1 MNRHNLKYEITS
13 LLLRTVDRFN
23 TIRTQLKHIKNIEDK
38 NNVSGCVDLV
48 EDFIKED
55 KNNVSGCLDLVD
67 DFIEID
73 IESEKEDFNRL
84 LESLEET
91 EIPEK
96 NLAYKYFLITIRD
109 NDFYMSL
116 STLGDIFVRT
126 LGYEFTSDR
135 FDFEKFKTSLP
146 DLVCSIFSICQNEHS
161 DYVRKH
167 LKICYT
173 PEEINDF
180 IQKYGMCACEDYE
193 NSLFKNDPVF
203 ADVVHCDCDAEALII
218 KLAYNNENNE
228 YIEEKSDWLVI

>member
-1 MNRHNLKYEITS
+1 MNIHNLKDEIHS
-13 LLLRTVDRFN
+13 LLLRSVDRLDNFRKHIN
-23 TIRTQLKHIKNIEDK
+23 HIKNIEDK
-38 NNVSGCVDLV
+38 NNTPA
-48 EDFIKED
+48 
-55 KNNVSGCLDLVD
+55 CLDMVD
-67 DFIEID
+67 DFIELD
-73 IESEKEDFNRL
+73 IESEKGDFNRL

-91 EIPEK
+91 ETPEE
-96 NLAYKYFLITIRD
+96 NLVYKYFLITIRD

-173 PEEINDF
+173 PEEINEF
-180 IQKYGMCACEDYE
+180 IKNYGMGIYEDYE
-193 NSLFKNDPVF
+193 NPLFKNDPMF
-203 ADVVHCDCDAEALII
+203 ADVVHCDCNAEALII
-218 KLAYNNENNE
+218 KLVYDKINNE

>member
-1 MNRHNLKYEITS
+1 MNIHNIKEEISS
-13 LLLRTVDRFN
+13 LLLRSVDRFN

-67 DFIEID
+67 DFIEIY
-73 IESEKEDFNRL
+73 IESEKEDFTRL

-135 FDFEKFKTSLP
+135 FDKFKASLP
-146 DLVCSIFSICQNEHS
+146 DLVCSIFSICQNGHS

-173 PEEINDF
+173 PEEIKDF

-193 NSLFKNDPVF
+193 NSLFKDDPVF
-203 ADVVHCDCDAEALII
+203 ADVVHCDCDAESLII
-218 KLAYNNENNE
+218 KLAYNNKNKE

>member
-1 MNRHNLKYEITS
+1 MNMHKLKEEISS
-13 LLLRTVDRFN
+13 LLLRSVDRFN
-23 TIRTQLKHIKNIEDK
+23 GLRTPLKHIRNIADK

-48 EDFIKED
+48 EDFI
-55 KNNVSGCLDLVD
+55 
-67 DFIEID
+67 EIA
-73 IESEKEDFNRL
+73 IKYEKEDFNRL
-84 LESLEET
+84 LESVEET

-96 NLAYKYFLITIRD
+96 NLVYKYFLITIRD

-146 DLVCSIFSICQNEHS
+146 DLVCSILSICQSGHS
-161 DYVRKH
+161 DYVWKH

-173 PEEINDF
+173 PEEIKDF
-180 IQKYGMCACEDYE
+180 IQKYGMGVYEDYE
-193 NSLFKNDPVF
+193 NPLFKDDPAF
-203 ADVVHCDCDAEALII
+203 ADVVHCDCDAESLII
-218 KLAYNNENNE
+218 KLTYNKENNE

>member
-1 MNRHNLKYEITS
+1 MNIHDIKNEIHS
-13 LLLRTVDRFN
+13 LSLRSVDRFN
-23 TIRTQLKHIKNIEDK
+23 TIRTQLKRIKNIEDK
-38 NNVSGCVDLV
+38 NN
-48 EDFIKED
+48 IPA
-55 KNNVSGCLDLVD
+55 CLDLVD

-73 IESEKEDFNRL
+73 MESEKRDFNFL
-84 LESLEET
+84 LESVEET

-109 NDFYMSL
+109 NDFYWSL

-126 LGYEFTSDR
+126 LGREFTSDR

-146 DLVCSIFSICQNEHS
+146 DLVCSIFSICQSGHS

-173 PEEINDF
+173 PEEIKDF
-180 IQKYGMCACEDYE
+180 IQKYGMGAYEDYE
-193 NSLFKNDPVF
+193 NQLFKNNPVF
-203 ADVVHCDCDAEALII
+203 ADVIHCDCNAESLII
-218 KLAYNNENNE
+218 KLAYNKENND

>member
-1 MNRHNLKYEITS
+1 MNIHNIKDEIHS
-13 LLLRTVDRFN
+13 LLLRSVDRFY
-23 TIRTQLKHIKNIEDK
+23 TIRTQLKYIKNIADK

-48 EDFIKED
+48 EDFI
-55 KNNVSGCLDLVD
+55 
-67 DFIEID
+67 D
-73 IESEKEDFNRL
+73 IAIKYEKEDFDRL
-84 LESLEET
+84 FESFEET

-96 NLAYKYFLITIRD
+96 NLDYKYFLITIRD
-109 NDFYMSL
+109 NDFNLSL

-146 DLVCSIFSICQNEHS
+146 DLVCAIFSICQNEHS

-173 PEEINDF
+173 KEEINEF
-180 IQKYGMCACEDYE
+180 IKNYGMGVYEDYE
-193 NSLFKNDPVF
+193 NPLFKNDPAF
-203 ADVVHCDCDAEALII
+203 ADVVHCDCNAESLII
-218 KLAYNNENNE
+218 KLVFDKENNK

>member
-13 LLLRTVDRFN
+13 LLLRSVDRFN
-23 TIRTQLKHIKNIEDK
+23 TIRTQLKHIRNIADK

-48 EDFIKED
+48 EDFIEE
-55 KNNVSGCLDLVD
+55 NNISGALDLVD
-67 DFIEID
+67 DFIEIY

-84 LESLEET
+84 IESLEET

-96 NLAYKYFLITIRD
+96 NLVYKYFLITIRD
-109 NDFYMSL
+109 NDFYRSL

-146 DLVCSIFSICQNEHS
+146 DLVCSIFSICQSGHS

-173 PEEINDF
+173 PEEIIDF
-180 IQKYGMCACEDYE
+180 IQKYGMGVYEDYE

-203 ADVVHCDCDAEALII
+203 ADVVHCDCDAESLII
-218 KLAYNNENNE
+218 KLAYNNESNE

>member
-1 MNRHNLKYEITS
+1 MNIHYIKYEITS

-48 EDFIKED
+48 EEFIKED

-73 IESEKEDFNRL
+73 IESEKEDFNIL
-84 LESLEET
+84 LKSLEET
-91 EIPEK
+91 KIPEK
-96 NLAYKYFLITIRD
+96 NLSYKYFLITIRD
-109 NDFYMSL
+109 NDFYRSL

-135 FDFEKFKTSLP
+135 FNLEKFKTSLP

-173 PEEINDF
+173 SEEINEF
-180 IQKYGMCACEDYE
+180 IKNYGMGVCEDYE
-193 NSLFKNDPVF
+193 NPLFKNDHAF
-203 ADVVHCDCDAEALII
+203 ADVVHCDCNAESLII
-218 KLAYNNENNE
+218 KLVYDKENNE

>member
-1 MNRHNLKYEITS
+1 MNIHTIKDEITL

-23 TIRTQLKHIKNIEDK
+23 TIRTQLKHIRNIAYK
-38 NNVSGCVDLV
+38 SNVPACVDMA
-48 EDFIKED
+48 
-55 KNNVSGCLDLVD
+55 D
-67 DFIEID
+67 DFID
-73 IESEKEDFNRL
+73 IAIKNEKEDFNRL
-84 LESLEET
+84 LEFVEEIDT
-91 EIPEK
+91 PEK
-96 NLAYKYFLITIRD
+96 NLVYKYFLITIRD

-116 STLGDIFVRT
+116 STLGDIFVRI

-173 PEEINDF
+173 PEEIKDF
-180 IQKYGMCACEDYE
+180 IQKYGMGVNKDYE
-193 NSLFKNDPVF
+193 NPLFKNDPMF

-218 KLAYNNENNE
+218 KLAYNKENNE